1 VNNGITLRGDVVGA
15 TTLTGRG
22 AGGDATASAVIGDIV
37 DAIAALTGAANPGL
51 SAESLA
57 TREQLGRKVRMAD
70 LPEIVS
76 PFYLRLSLLD
86 KAGVSEGVY
95 RIFSKHK
102 VSIAR
107 VIQYE
112 HPNQGRGTVTL
123 STYPVNEEKMSKV
136 LTELGRLKTVLEEP
150 VVLRIF
156 SPES

>member
-1 VNNGITLRGDVVGA
+1 
-15 TTLTGRG
+15 
-22 AGGDATASAVIGDIV
+22 
-37 DAIAALTGAANPGL
+37 
-51 SAESLA
+51 
-57 TREQLGRKVRMAD
+57 MAD
-70 LPEIVS
+70 EEEIVA

-123 STYPVNEEKMSKV
+123 STYPVNERRMLAV
-136 LTELGRLKTVLEEP
+136 LKGLRGLRTVLEEP

>member
-1 VNNGITLRGDVVGA
+1 MPVQEPP
-15 TTLTGRG
+15 
-22 AGGDATASAVIGDIV
+22 AGGKAPPKP
-37 DAIAALTGAANPGL
+37 PG
-51 SAESLA
+51 
-57 TREQLGRKVRMAD
+57 KVRADQALVDRGLVESRAKAQALIMAGKVFSG
-70 LPEIVS
+70 E
-76 PFYLRLSLLD
+76 RKLD

-123 STYPVNEEKMSKV
+123 STYPVDEQKMSKV
-136 LTELGRLKTVLEEP
+136 LTELGRLKTVLEDP

>member
-1 VNNGITLRGDVVGA
+1 L
-15 TTLTGRG
+15 
-22 AGGDATASAVIGDIV
+22 
-37 DAIAALTGAANPGL
+37 AAR
-51 SAESLA
+51 ES
-57 TREQLGRKVRMAD
+57 QGRKVRMAD
-70 LPEIVS
+70 LPEIIS

-123 STYPVNEEKMSKV
+123 STYPVNEQKMSKV
-136 LTELGRLKTVLEEP
+136 LTELRRLRTVLEEP

>member
-1 VNNGITLRGDVVGA
+1 M
-15 TTLTGRG
+15 
-22 AGGDATASAVIGDIV
+22 ASID
-37 DAIAALTGAANPGL
+37 
-51 SAESLA
+51 
-57 TREQLGRKVRMAD
+57 
-70 LPEIVS
+70 EIVS

-123 STYPVNEEKMSKV
+123 STYPVSERKMSAV

>member
-1 VNNGITLRGDVVGA
+1 MIGK
-15 TTLTGRG
+15 LTGRLDSTHE
-22 AGGDATASAVIGDIV
+22 AGCILDVNGVGYLLSCSRKTLDA
-37 DAIAALTGAANPGL
+37 L
-51 SAESLA
+51 SA
-57 TREQLGRKVRMAD
+57 REKTGRALRMASID
-70 LPEIVS
+70 EIIS

-112 HPNQGRGTVTL
+112 HPHQGRGTVTL
-123 STYPVNEEKMSKV
+123 STYPVSERSMSAV
-136 LTELGRLKTVLEEP
+136 LAELRRLKTVLEEP

>member
-1 VNNGITLRGDVVGA
+1 LA
-15 TTLTGRG
+15 GRG
-22 AGGDATASAVIGDIV
+22 AGQDATASAVIGDII
-37 DAIAALTGAANPGL
+37 DAIASLTGSARQGL
-51 SAESLA
+51 SLDDLQA
-57 TREQLGRKVRMAD
+57 REKQGQKIRMAELD
-70 LPEIVS
+70 EIVS

-95 RIFSKHK
+95 RIFTKHK

-123 STYPVNEEKMSKV
+123 STYPVSERKMGAV
-136 LTELGRLKTVLEEP
+136 LAELRRLKTVLEEP
-150 VVLRIF
+150 FLLRIF